1 MNKMDK
7 QELINV
13 LSWLEA
19 IKPGSQYNWVT
30 EQIEKIKSK
39 LAKIPSEKS
48 KLEEARELREA
59 GNNINCWKDP
69 YIKYGLYYKAMD
81 LMESAIAEQVKFKDG
96 QIKELLDDKADA
108 QNKISELLKKLRD
121 ECGPETSLIREK
133 DNRIE
138 ELEGYV
144 RQFGKE
150 TIYGKCGQSKKLEEA
165 REAWNNAENW
175 SWEEV
180 KEYHDLMESA
190 IAEKDEEIR
199 NLKSGES
206 ARDLEIQRLFKLKDK
221 AEELE
226 QKYTQE
232 NELKVIAENK
242 LKAINDKLFV
252 IYKKYSMRPDRNL
265 DMLEDIEEA
274 TEEA

>member
-39 LAKIPSEKS
+39 LAKIPKS
-48 KLEEARELREA
+48 
-59 GNNINCWKDP
+59 
-69 YIKYGLYYKAMD
+69 
-81 LMESAIAEQVKFKDG
+81 
-96 QIKELLDDKADA
+96 
-108 QNKISELLKKLRD
+108 
-121 ECGPETSLIREK
+121 
-133 DNRIE
+133 
-138 ELEGYV
+138 
-144 RQFGKE
+144 
-150 TIYGKCGQSKKLEEA
+150 KLEEA

-206 ARDLEIQRLFKLKDK
+206 ARDLEILRLLKLKDNR
-221 AEELE
+221 EE
-226 QKYTQE
+226 
-232 NELKVIAENK
+232 
-242 LKAINDKLFV
+242 
-252 IYKKYSMRPDRNL
+252 S
-265 DMLEDIEEA
+265 
-274 TEEA
+274 